1 MSETESIL
9 TQAKPKGNGETSAE
23 AVTGDTP
30 TPSQFDP
37 QRLRLTQD
45 FASSLGVKKTLL
57 TVPVRKPAKEWFVR
71 THPDEE
77 YRLQTAVLELKEDR
91 ETYLIEPSLLP
102 ELADESTVSPRALF
116 TAISRQGA
124 VFIWPVRLPG
134 IDGKIDDWS
143 KSSLEA
149 AQMAADQWVRVAANM
164 HVGAYDVFTAPATL
178 SDPVWPDATFGK
190 LLEVAFKDKFISS
203 LDHPVLQRLRGEK

>member
-1 MSETESIL
+1 MSETENIL
-9 TQAKPKGNGETSAE
+9 AQTKPKSNGEATAE
-23 AVTGDTP
+23 AATDSQEG
-30 TPSQFDP
+30 PSQFDP
-37 QRLRLTQD
+37 KRLRLTQD

-77 YRLQTAVLELKEDR
+77 YRLQTAVLELKEDH

-102 ELADESTVSPRALF
+102 ELADEPTVSPRALF
-116 TAISRQGA
+116 TAVSRQGA
-124 VFIWPVRLPG
+124 VFLWPVRLPG

-143 KSSLEA
+143 RSALEA
-149 AQMAADQWVRVAANM
+149 AQMAADGWVRVAANM
-164 HVGAYDVFTAPATL
+164 HVGAYDVYTAPATL
-178 SDPVWPDATFGK
+178 SDPVWPDTTFGK